1 MAPTPGHPALAQ
13 RCAARAQRDAAGP
26 PPPVVLPGD
35 APGTAVATPES
46 PMSTTSHATALVAR
60 RYLEHGFL
68 DAALRLFLRHPA
80 AMAAGDWTCLVERL
94 MARGRITDAVRACS
108 AGGVPLPRERLL
120 AVGDRARWAQ
130 LVDGLTALPTQERR
144 ALELAHRHLVP
155 DAAARPLAAAS

>member
-1 MAPTPGHPALAQ
+1 
-13 RCAARAQRDAAGP
+13 
-26 PPPVVLPGD
+26 
-35 APGTAVATPES
+35 
-46 PMSTTSHATALVAR
+46 MSTTSHATALVAR

-94 MARGRITDAVRACS
+94 MARGRITDAVRACA

-120 AVGDRARWAQ
+120 ALGDALLKRRDFAGTARFYELAGADRARWAQ

-155 DAAARPLAAAS
+155 DAAEGPLAAAS